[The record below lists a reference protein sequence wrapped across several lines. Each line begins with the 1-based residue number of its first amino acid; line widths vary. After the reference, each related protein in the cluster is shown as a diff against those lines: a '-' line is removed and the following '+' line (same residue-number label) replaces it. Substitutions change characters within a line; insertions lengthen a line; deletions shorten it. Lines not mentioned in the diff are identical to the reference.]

1 VRTWY
6 PCAVS
11 AARSTRVICASSSI
25 TKIRSCIVLLPVPL
39 ADILGNFVFSF
50 VLDEQYSIRRVA
62 FQELTEYQEGKTCQF
77 ISL

>member
-1 VRTWY
+1 
-6 PCAVS
+6 
-11 AARSTRVICASSSI
+11 
-25 TKIRSCIVLLPVPL
+25 VLLPVPL